1 MQNGSQPQGRNGQPG
16 PGQKAQNGRVN
27 HMKVDI
33 AKEAPDVMFGMFLV
47 NSYLATVL
55 FDTGASHAFISA
67 QFVEKHSLNTSTM
80 KNALVVKSP
89 RGKMNTNVMCPG
101 VRIKIR
107 GVDFLVNPIVLKSEG
122 IDMILGMRWL
132 TKFKGIIQCAEKIVS
147 LTAPNGKR
155 IDSELS

>member
-1 MQNGSQPQGRNGQPG
+1 MF
-16 PGQKAQNGRVN
+16 
-27 HMKVDI
+27 DI
-33 AKEAPDVMFGMFLV
+33 
-47 NSYLATVL
+47 
-55 FDTGASHAFISA
+55 GASHTFISA

-122 IDMILGMRWL
+122 IDMILGIRWL
-132 TKFKGIIQCAEKIVS
+132 TKFKGVIQCAEKTVS
-147 LTAPNGKR
+147 LIAPNGKR